1 MTFTKP
7 ISPLNQTEE
16 ADRSYIARRRRLW
29 LEMLQ
34 AEADGDFAKAQ
45 SIAADYD
52 EPRWC

>member
-1 MTFTKP
+1 MTFKKSTP
-7 ISPLNQTEE
+7 RINQTEE
-16 ADRSYIARRRRLW
+16 ADRAYIARRRRLW
-29 LEMLQ
+29 LEMLK